1 VFIAMTLGF
10 PASLNSFSATDEV
23 PSPCIGVC
31 TLAPSG
37 MCIGCLRTSEEISM
51 WLSYSAD
58 DRKLI
63 VLELS
68 RRLESLFAL

>member
-1 VFIAMTLGF
+1 MT
-10 PASLNSFSATDEV
+10 EV

-31 TLAPSG
+31 TLAPNG
-37 MCIGCLRTSEEISM
+37 MCIGCLRTSEEIGM

-63 VLELS
+63 LHELP
-68 RRLESLFAL
+68 RRLESLFVL